1 MRQGRVGPGRSGVVG
16 GRRGRAPRR
25 GPSAAPDR
33 SRDRVFAAAASAFAA
48 RGFAGTSV
56 DEIASAARLNKAMI
70 YYHFRSKAAL
80 YREILRDMFGAV
92 AARAKTVAAS
102 DLAPPDKLRAFISAF
117 AAEAEARPHFPPIWF
132 REIADGGR
140 HLDQATLGEV
150 GGVVRALTAI
160 IDEGVRLKA
169 FRPISPL
176 LIHAGIVGPVML
188 FFASAAMRRRVD
200 RGGVRGMAALTR
212 DEIVAHVQRVALGL
226 LQGGL

>member
-1 MRQGRVGPGRSGVVG
+1 
-16 GRRGRAPRR
+16 
-25 GPSAAPDR
+25 
-33 SRDRVFAAAASAFAA
+33 
-48 RGFAGTSV
+48 
-56 DEIASAARLNKAMI
+56 
-70 YYHFRSKAAL
+70 
-80 YREILRDMFGAV
+80 
-92 AARAKTVAAS
+92 VAAS

-188 FFASAAMRRRVD
+188 FFASAAMRRRVEK
-200 RGGVRGMAALTR
+200 GGVRGMAALTR
-212 DEIVAHVQRVALGL
+212 DEVVAHVQRVSLGL